1 MRART
6 ERTSAMQI
14 ASSRRVRAILAAIA
28 SVPLLAACGGL
39 QIKPPPMAF
48 YDLGAGNAR
57 VLRPALAPSRVE
69 VNTRPWLAL
78 SAMQYR
84 LLWQDPDRR
93 RAYSE
98 SRWASQPAEMLALV
112 LERSLGSGTGGLRC
126 RLQMELDEFVQVFP
140 SAGQSQ
146 VELLARIGLIPPR
159 SDVPIA
165 HHEFRIVEA
174 APTADAAGG
183 VAGFRR
189 ASERLVTEVAE
200 WITMLDQAPG
210 EGLNGPT
217 RCGA

>member
-1 MRART
+1 
-6 ERTSAMQI
+6 
-14 ASSRRVRAILAAIA
+14 
-28 SVPLLAACGGL
+28 
-39 QIKPPPMAF
+39 MAF
-48 YDLGAGNAR
+48 YDLGAGDAR

-93 RAYSE
+93 RAYAE

-112 LERSLGSGTGGLRC
+112 LERSLRSGTGGLRC

-165 HHEFRIVEA
+165 HREFRIVEA

-189 ASERLVTEVAE
+189 ASERLATEVAE
-200 WITMLDQAPG
+200 WITRLDQALG

>member
-6 ERTSAMQI
+6 EKTSAMQI
-14 ASSRRVRAILAAIA
+14 ASSRRVRSILAAIA
-28 SVPLLAACGGL
+28 SIPLLAACGGL

-93 RAYSE
+93 RAYAE

-112 LERSLGSGTGGLRC
+112 LERSLGTGTGGLRC
-126 RLQMELDEFVQVFP
+126 RLQVELDEFVQVFP
-140 SAGQSQ
+140 NPEQSR
-146 VELLARIGLIPPR
+146 VELLARIGLFPPR
-159 SDVPIA
+159 SDVPVA
-165 HHEFRIVEA
+165 HREFHIVEA
-174 APTADAAGG
+174 APTVDAAGG

-189 ASERLVTEVAE
+189 ASELLASKVAE
-200 WITMLDQAPG
+200 WITELDQEPG
-210 EGLNGPT
+210 EGLNGRG